1 MKFEIDYIEKLAKII
16 ADNELTEI
24 SLEDGEQAITI
35 RKDLAEVVTTAVAP
49 AAAPAPV
56 VCQTTVNTPVAEV
69 ATEAPKGKAIT
80 SPMVGTFYAHVR
92 NMIRGVTEGYTY
104 QLKVVFNHFP
114 MKVAV
119 KGDKVQVDNYMGG
132 HAPRFADIIPGVT
145 VKVNGADVTV
155 TGIDIEKVG
164 QTAANLERATSR
176 GGFDKRVFQDGIYI
190 VHKSHKVKE

>member
-1 MKFEIDYIEKLAKII
+1 MTIAGKIESTI
-16 ADNELTEI
+16 AIPSDVTV
-24 SLEDGEQAITI
+24 SKDGS
-35 RKDLAEVVTTAVAP
+35 VVTVKG
-49 AAAPAPV
+49 
-56 VCQTTVNTPVAEV
+56 
-69 ATEAPKGKAIT
+69 PKGELSRNFAHPSVNVAIEEGQVRVMCEYPRIKEKA
-80 SPMVGTFYAHVR
+80 MVGTFHAHVR